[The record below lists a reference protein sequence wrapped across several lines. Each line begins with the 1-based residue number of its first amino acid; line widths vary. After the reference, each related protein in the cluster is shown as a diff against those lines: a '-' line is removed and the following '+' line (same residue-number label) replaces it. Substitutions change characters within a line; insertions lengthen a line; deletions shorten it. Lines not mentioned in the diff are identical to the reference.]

1 MALDPLMKNAMEGP
15 YFVTALLFDIIL
27 PDRNVRLLDGVG
39 EVYYGGNVYRGS
51 DDVFGSVAAIDPLQ
65 EQIGTEA
72 PFLRMKL
79 LPQDRFALAYL
90 TDPARQGCAINLLW
104 ATIDPAT
111 GLIIGEPL
119 TVFAGSLDAAE
130 ADIDQNDTTI
140 TIDIASAWDLLFMNQ
155 QGMRLSNAQHT
166 KTWSE
171 RAAEERG
178 FEFVT
183 SIQREEP
190 WGYDQPR
197 PAVVADVI
205 GGQPRSSGGGTGAG
219 GGSSGGGGGGGGF
232 SGGGGYV
239 GGRGNEVQAY

>member
-51 DDVFGSVAAIDPLQ
+51 DDVFGTLQAVDPLQ
-65 EQIGTEA
+65 EQVGTEA
-72 PFLRMKL
+72 PFMRIKL

-90 TDPARQGCAINLLW
+90 TDPARQGSPINLSW
-104 ATIDPAT
+104 AVIERQT
-111 GLIIGEPL
+111 GLVVGDPL
-119 TVFAGSLDAAE
+119 LIFAGTLDAAE
-130 ADIDQNDTTI
+130 SDIDQNETSI
-140 TIDIASAWDLLFMNQ
+140 TLDVASAWDLLFMNG
-155 QGMRLSNAQHT
+155 QGMRLSNSQHLSTWAERTAQ
-166 KTWSE
+166 
-171 RAAEERG
+171 ERG

-205 GGQPRSSGGGTGAG
+205 GGRPATGGGGTGGGGGG
-219 GGSSGGGGGGGGF
+219 GGSGGGGGGF
-232 SGGGGYV
+232 SGGGGYT
-239 GGRGNEVQAY
+239 GRGNELQI